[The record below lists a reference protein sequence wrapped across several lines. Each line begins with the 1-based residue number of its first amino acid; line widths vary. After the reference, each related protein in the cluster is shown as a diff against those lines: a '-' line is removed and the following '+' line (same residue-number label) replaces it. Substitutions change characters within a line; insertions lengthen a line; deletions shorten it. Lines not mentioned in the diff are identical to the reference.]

1 MTDWSKKTPREF
13 WDVRT
18 GAIDRYSK
26 EIRGLSREQREHAL
40 SEITRSVRGQTAAL
54 PDRMLIDASIE
65 MTDHLYR
72 SLSADG
78 KGGQE
83 WVWDETLEC
92 YLAAAAA
99 TVQEQLRARGLQ
111 LRYIVDNPF
120 PASEIITGPVTFF
133 RDWFQAAGFIYVC
146 PRAIAVGL
154 LKALERDEPLDRFP
168 RYLGHARRICRV
180 VLEHC
185 RERGSSFVFL
195 DAEATDDS
203 ISMALEQYDAP
214 NVICVLRRQAP
225 AQSNEISISP
235 PPHPHR

>member
-1 MTDWSKKTPREF
+1 MTDWSKKTPQEL
-13 WDVRT
+13 WDVGT

-26 EIRGLSREQREHAL
+26 EIRGLSRERREYAL
-40 SEITRSVRGQTAAL
+40 SEIIRSVWGQAAEL
-54 PDRMLIDASIE
+54 PDRVLVDASIE
-65 MTDHLYR
+65 MVDHLYR

-78 KGGQE
+78 NGSQE
-83 WVWDETLEC
+83 WVWDEALDH
-92 YLAAAAA
+92 YLAAVGS
-99 TVQEQLRARGLQ
+99 TVLEQLRARNLQ
-111 LRYIVDNPF
+111 LRYIVDNSY
-120 PASEIITGPVTFF
+120 PAGEIIAGPVTFF
-133 RDWFQAAGFIYVC
+133 RYWFQAAGFIYVC

-203 ISMALEQYDAP
+203 IGMALEQYDAP

-225 AQSNEISISP
+225 AQSNEISISTP
-235 PPHPHR
+235 RHLHG